1 MSETDKMSSFET
13 NVLTTDQIVA
23 PIWNELIR
31 TLDLNAENDWELIG
45 I

>member
-1 MSETDKMSSFET
+1 MSNFEK

-23 PIWNELIR
+23 PVWNELIR
-31 TLDLNAENDWELIG
+31 TLDLSAENDWESIG